1 MTEVEI
7 IWPASISASAAL
19 EAEAILRD
27 AGIDA
32 TCRLQP
38 VRRGSETVLILL
50 ETAALQPFFG
60 AIFARLGGNAGDG
73 LRVLVRHLLKHSS
86 GQPAPKSAVFKSAAR
101 GDVFVFTADLPAEAF
116 RKAVEVDP
124 GSGQRR
130 WTWDGDKGRWLCFDD
145 R

>member
-7 IWPASISASAAL
+7 IWPASISSAAAL
-19 EAEAILRD
+19 EAEAILRN
-27 AGIDA
+27 AGVEA

-38 VRRGSETVLILL
+38 VRRGSETVLVLL

-60 AIFARLGGNAGDG
+60 AIFERLGDETWSL
-73 LRVLVRHLLKHSS
+73 LRALVGGLLKRTS
-86 GQPAPKSAVFKSAAR
+86 GRPAPKSAIFRSAAS
-101 GDVFVFTADLPAEAF
+101 GGEFVFTTDLPAEAF

-124 GSGQRR
+124 GAGQGR
-130 WTWDGDKGRWLCFDD
+130 WTWDGDKGRWLCFED